1 MKYIHLLSLQALP
14 DEPVIS
20 VSEFDDDGFENR
32 RVDIWRSGRIGFAG
46 DEGLPDDTELGTY
59 QFIRMDQF
67 EDEPFLAV
75 EITKEDFEN
84 HWALALKARN
94 Q

>member
-14 DEPVIS
+14 HEPVIT
-20 VSEFDDDGFENR
+20 VSEFNDDGLENR
-32 RVDIWRSGRIGFAG
+32 RVDIWRNGRIGCAG
-46 DEGLPDDTELGTY
+46 EDGVLDNTELGTY
-59 QFIRMDQF
+59 QFFSMDQF
-67 EDEPFLAV
+67 DNEPFLAV

-84 HWALALKARN
+84 HWNLALRARD